1 MRRLG
6 TVLFLGQRINEG
18 KPFSTSPLPTRGER
32 ERERETPLIPEPT
45 GETQPDVV
53 PCALVVKVNLATKNK
68 LTNVKCHPTD
78 GLEAAEHMDSQSRH
92 PFKPGDIT
100 WIKIHDS
107 WWPAQVLDEESV
119 GDKPQKTVIDESLVR
134 LYGTYDY
141 LYVDI
146 LKCCAEFESV
156 CSNFAAH
163 EDNLTLML
171 KQENKTMREV
181 FQKSLKQDQSL
192 LKSGGTSKRKLI
204 EFKDGGAAESSKG
217 KTQMQD
223 NIESNQVAIISASPE
238 ATLDKSEVRYEQ
250 KEKDDVRNKS
260 LGQKKVKSVI
270 ARKLVEA
277 EKTQIKVSEAKS
289 MENGSPEE
297 QAAIEMAKNVVPLTK
312 DTKQDGVRRSSRINA
327 ISEDKSMTKGTPGEQ
342 ITTEMTRNRTSVT
355 KDTKQG
361 GVRRS
366 CRLNAIS
373 EDNSMKEGTPGEQ
386 ITTDMTRNRTSVTKG
401 TKQDGIRRSSHIN
414 AISEYRS
421 IKEGTSGEQITTEMT
436 RNRISVI
443 KYTKLDG
450 VRRSGRI
457 NAIYEDKSM
466 KEGTPGE
473 QITTE
478 MTRNRTSAIKDT
490 EQDGVRQ
497 SDRIN
502 AISEDKSMKEG
513 TPGEGEQITTEM
525 TRNRTSVTIG
535 TKQNGL
541 RRSGHINTISEDKSM
556 EERTPGEQISTKMI
570 RNRTSVTKDTKQ
582 DGVRRSSR
590 INAISEDK
598 CMKKGMPGERITSKM
613 PRNGTSVIEDTK
625 QDGIRRSSRISAI
638 SEKKCM
644 KEGIPGEQITTEL
657 ARNGISVT
665 NDTKQDGVRRLSCI
679 NSKEQ
684 MTDKVKNEAFPLRN
698 VKAKQ
703 DKVAKGNVAKKA
715 RNVIARTEYEKQDD
729 LRLLKSKA
737 RDAEIRAMVRDVI
750 FKGRIFEKSEV
761 RRSDGDMEVVRNVI
775 SDVENTKE
783 DSFRKE
789 NENDVEEQVIE
800 ETSISSGVKTRSGAS
815 ETEKTKKN
823 GCRKRKHTDYDEQV
837 SEKVITLR
845 GKCIKQHDA
854 RMHDVEAL
862 SGTTKI
868 RKKTQDNSTT
878 LKLRDIKEEKCENSK
893 DKTPKCKSTEQDGSE
908 KSKQRDDTLEVAENF
923 STRGSKDIRKKL
935 GEMVNPKK
943 VKSGTSEV
951 KAMKQ
956 NGCKLIEK
964 NDVKKHLITEAP
976 TPGAGKCRRS

>member
-1 MRRLG
+1 
-6 TVLFLGQRINEG
+6 
-18 KPFSTSPLPTRGER
+18 
-32 ERERETPLIPEPT
+32 
-45 GETQPDVV
+45 
-53 PCALVVKVNLATKNK
+53 
-68 LTNVKCHPTD
+68 
-78 GLEAAEHMDSQSRH
+78 MDLQSRRQ
-92 PFKPGDIT
+92 FKPGDIT

-107 WWPAQVLDEESV
+107 WWPAQ
-119 GDKPQKTVIDESLVR
+119 
-134 LYGTYDY
+134 
-141 LYVDI
+141 
-146 LKCCAEFESV
+146 
-156 CSNFAAH
+156 
-163 EDNLTLML
+163 ML

-223 NIESNQVAIISASPE
+223 NIESNQEAIISASPE

-270 ARKLVEA
+270 ARKPVEA
-277 EKTQIKVSEAKS
+277 EKIQIKVSEAKS
-289 MENGSPEE
+289 MEKGSPEE
-297 QAAIEMAKNVVPLTK
+297 QAAIEMAKNVTPLTK
-312 DTKQDGVRRSSRINA
+312 DTKQDGVRRSSRINP
-327 ISEDKSMTKGTPGEQ
+327 ISEDKSMTEGTPGEQ

-386 ITTDMTRNRTSVTKG
+386 ITTDMTRNRTSVTKD
-401 TKQDGIRRSSHIN
+401 TKQDGIRRSSRIN

-421 IKEGTSGEQITTEMT
+421 IKEGTPGEQITTEMT
-436 RNRISVI
+436 RNRISVT

-473 QITTE
+473 QIITE

-502 AISEDKSMKEG
+502 AISEDKSMEES
-513 TPGEGEQITTEM
+513 TPGEQITTEM

-541 RRSGHINTISEDKSM
+541 RHSGHINTISEDRSM
-556 EERTPGEQISTKMI
+556 EEGTPGEQISRKMT

-590 INAISEDK
+590 INANSEDQ

-613 PRNGTSVIEDTK
+613 ARNGTSVIEDTK

-715 RNVIARTEYEKQDD
+715 RNVIARTEYEKQDG

-761 RRSDGDMEVVRNVI
+761 GGRSDGDMEVVRNVI

-783 DSFRKE
+783 DSFRKQ
-789 NENDVEEQVIE
+789 NENDVEEKVIE

-815 ETEKTKKN
+815 ETEKAKKD

-854 RMHDVEAL
+854 RMHDVEAV
-862 SGTTKI
+862 SGTRKI

-908 KSKQRDDTLEVAENF
+908 KSKQRDDSLEVAENF

-956 NGCKLIEK
+956 NGFKLTEK

-976 TPGAGKCRRS
+976 TPTECRAQENAGDHSARQIRVMQSLGLIAPSESPFCRNKLVTDAHQKS

>member
-1 MRRLG
+1 
-6 TVLFLGQRINEG
+6 
-18 KPFSTSPLPTRGER
+18 
-32 ERERETPLIPEPT
+32 
-45 GETQPDVV
+45 
-53 PCALVVKVNLATKNK
+53 
-68 LTNVKCHPTD
+68 
-78 GLEAAEHMDSQSRH
+78 MDLQSRRQ
-92 PFKPGDIT
+92 FKPGDIT

-146 LKCCAEFESV
+146 LKCCAEFES
-156 CSNFAAH
+156 
-163 EDNLTLML
+163 ML

-223 NIESNQVAIISASPE
+223 NIESNQEAIISASPE

-270 ARKLVEA
+270 ARKPVEA
-277 EKTQIKVSEAKS
+277 EKIQIKVSEAKS
-289 MENGSPEE
+289 MEKGSPEE
-297 QAAIEMAKNVVPLTK
+297 QAAIEMAKNVTPLTK
-312 DTKQDGVRRSSRINA
+312 DTKQDGVRRSSRINP
-327 ISEDKSMTKGTPGEQ
+327 ISEDKSMTEGTPGEQ

-386 ITTDMTRNRTSVTKG
+386 ITTDMTRNRTSVTKD
-401 TKQDGIRRSSHIN
+401 TKQDGIRRSSRIN

-421 IKEGTSGEQITTEMT
+421 IKEGTPGEQITTEMT
-436 RNRISVI
+436 RNRISVT

-473 QITTE
+473 QIITE

-502 AISEDKSMKEG
+502 AISEDKSMEES
-513 TPGEGEQITTEM
+513 TPGEQITTEM

-541 RRSGHINTISEDKSM
+541 RHSGHINTISEDRSM
-556 EERTPGEQISTKMI
+556 EEGTPGEQISRKMT

-590 INAISEDK
+590 INANSEDQ

-613 PRNGTSVIEDTK
+613 ARNGTSVIEDTK

-715 RNVIARTEYEKQDD
+715 RNVIARTEYEKQDG

-761 RRSDGDMEVVRNVI
+761 GGRSDGDMEVVRNVI

-783 DSFRKE
+783 DSFRKQ
-789 NENDVEEQVIE
+789 NENDVEEKVIE

-815 ETEKTKKN
+815 ETEKAKKD

-854 RMHDVEAL
+854 RMHDVEAV
-862 SGTTKI
+862 SGTRKI

-908 KSKQRDDTLEVAENF
+908 KSKQRDDSLEVAENF

-956 NGCKLIEK
+956 NGFKLTEK

-976 TPGAGKCRRS
+976 TPTECRAQENAGDHSARQIRVMQSLGLIAPSESPFCRNKLVTDAHQKS